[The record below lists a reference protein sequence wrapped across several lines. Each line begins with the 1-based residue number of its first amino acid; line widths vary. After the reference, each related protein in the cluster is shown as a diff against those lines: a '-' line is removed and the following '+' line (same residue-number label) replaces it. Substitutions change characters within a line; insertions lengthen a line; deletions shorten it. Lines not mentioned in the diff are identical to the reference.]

1 MRTDVQT
8 HSTQTFRDLSAQEL
22 LAVGGGLYIVDDG
35 SSAGGGGAWDSGA
48 DYGWTADS
56 GFGTGS
62 GPADYS
68 NTITAVIDVTV
79 NSALVFG
86 GPSGVAAGITYS
98 IVGGYVMDSAST
110 SPNGMISDIYAP

>member
-56 GFGTGS
+56 GSGTGS

-68 NTITAVIDVTV
+68 NTFTAVIDVTINAV
-79 NSALVFG
+79 IAPVVGTTGGALLSIG
-86 GPSGVAAGITYS
+86 AALMIYDLANDDP
-98 IVGGYVMDSAST
+98 V
-110 SPNGMISDIYAP
+110 GMISDIEAP